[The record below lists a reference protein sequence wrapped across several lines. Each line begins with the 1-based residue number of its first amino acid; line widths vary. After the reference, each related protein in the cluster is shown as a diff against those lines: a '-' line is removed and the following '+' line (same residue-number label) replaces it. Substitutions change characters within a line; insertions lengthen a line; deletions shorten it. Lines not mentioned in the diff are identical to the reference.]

1 MNVKAAK
8 IASLVMLTVSLLI
21 TLFLLGCAISG
32 IFIIQAVPPVVVM
45 FLFTAYWVWI
55 DTVYLRCYQ
64 CLRNAQRQI
73 PDNLNVQGI
82 VLTALMGS
90 TALSMW
96 VVFFGSI
103 LVLGGF
109 APVMLNFL
117 GIAVV
122 FTVYTVMTLL
132 ILFALHKRN
141 EKAELK

>member
-1 MNVKAAK
+1 
-8 IASLVMLTVSLLI
+8 
-21 TLFLLGCAISG
+21 
-32 IFIIQAVPPVVVM
+32 
-45 FLFTAYWVWI
+45 
-55 DTVYLRCYQ
+55 
-64 CLRNAQRQI
+64 
-73 PDNLNVQGI
+73 
-82 VLTALMGS
+82 MGS
-90 TALSMW
+90 AALSMW